1 MESPAFF
8 AFRNST
14 VTSNDL
20 DLSLPGHPVMRV
32 QFALNTMH
40 LRCNVDIYWL
50 WVTLTMTQVISDWT
64 TKCDRLCRFPITDRP
79 IQVDMSDL
87 KNAYAKIGASASRMT
102 PNCVTCEWKTKWKAT
117 QLMSSISNFAVF
129 LNYLSDGLWSLNEY
143 SYRSEHDLIS
153 VLRYARIATQGSL
166 YCITTGLSVSI
177 LFIIR
182 DTALAMSLS
191 TRPAIVAG
199 QWP

>member
-1 MESPAFF
+1 
-8 AFRNST
+8 
-14 VTSNDL
+14 
-20 DLSLPGHPVMRV
+20 
-32 QFALNTMH
+32 
-40 LRCNVDIYWL
+40 
-50 WVTLTMTQVISDWT
+50 
-64 TKCDRLCRFPITDRP
+64 
-79 IQVDMSDL
+79 MSDL
-87 KNAYAKIGASASRMT
+87 KKAYAKIGASASRMT

-166 YCITTGLSVSI
+166 YCIATGLSVSI

-199 QWP
+199 HKTPWHRLFAEHWAVRWKTFPSETNFVNRKQRYVHCRQCYLVLYGAMSMDMAPYNSQQWT